1 MQSPEEWQ
9 IPPEFQPDPETLS
22 YDLRETLNSIVTLRA
37 RVPEDAFTAE
47 TLGVERGGQGVVIR
61 ADGLVVT
68 IGYLIAEADEV
79 WLTTHSGRTVG
90 AHVIAYDY
98 DSGFGL
104 VQALEPLSVPV
115 MSLGDSRRLS
125 PADQVVMGGSG
136 GCTHSVAAQVV
147 ACQEFAGYWEY
158 LIDNAIFTVPAHP
171 NWGGTALIGPRGD
184 LVGIGSLQLQHQAQ
198 GGAIVPLNMS
208 VPIDLLKP
216 ILDDLLTLGRVG
228 RPPRPWLGFYASETD
243 EDQVSIIGLAGDAP
257 AQRAGLR
264 AGDNVQAVAGQAV
277 SSLAEFY
284 RAIWALGAA
293 GVDVPLTLEREG
305 DTFDVTI
312 RSADR
317 SRFMKPPRLQ

>member
-9 IPPEFQPDPETLS
+9 IPPEFQPDPDALA
-22 YDLRETLNSIVTLRA
+22 YDLREALSSIVSLRA

-47 TLGVERGGQGVVIR
+47 TLGTERAGQGVVIR

-68 IGYLIAEADEV
+68 IGYLIAEAEEV
-79 WLTTHSGRTVG
+79 WLTTNEGRIVE
-90 AHVIAYDY
+90 AHALAYDY

-104 VQALEPLSVPV
+104 VQAFGPLGLPV
-115 MSLGDSRRLS
+115 MPLGDSRRLS
-125 PADQVVMGGSG
+125 PGDRVVMGGSG
-136 GCTHSVAAQVV
+136 GRAHSLSAQVV

-158 LIDNAIFTVPAHP
+158 LIEDAIFTVPAHP
-171 NWGGTALIGPRGD
+171 NWGGAALIGPRGD
-184 LVGIGSLQLQHQAQ
+184 LMGVGSLQLQHQAQ

-208 VPIDLLKP
+208 VPIDLLKT
-216 ILDDLLTLGRVG
+216 ILDDLLTLGRVSQ
-228 RPPRPWLGFYASETD
+228 PPKPWLGFYASETE

-264 AGDNVQAVAGQAV
+264 AGDNVRAVAGHAV
-277 SSLAEFY
+277 SSLSEFY
-284 RAIWALGAA
+284 RAIWALGSA

-305 DTFDVTI
+305 DTFDVTV

-317 SRFMKPPRLQ
+317 SRFMKTPRLQ

>member
-9 IPPEFQPDPETLS
+9 IPPEFQPDQDALS
-22 YDLRETLNSIVTLRA
+22 YDLRDALNAIVSLHA

-47 TLGVERGGQGVVIR
+47 TLGIDRAGQGVVIR
-61 ADGLVVT
+61 GDGLVVT
-68 IGYLIAEADEV
+68 IGYLIAEAEEV
-79 WLTTHSGRTVG
+79 WLTTNKGRTVE

-104 VQALEPLSVPV
+104 VQALEPLGLPV
-115 MSLGDSRRLS
+115 LPLGDSRRLS
-125 PADQVVMGGSG
+125 PGDQVVMGGSG
-136 GCTHSVAAQVV
+136 GRSHSLAAQVV

-158 LIDNAIFTVPAHP
+158 LVDSAIFTVPAHP

-216 ILDDLLTLGRVG
+216 ILDDLLTQGRVG
-228 RPPRPWLGFYASETD
+228 KPPKPWLGFYVSETE
-243 EDQVSIIGLAGDAP
+243 EDLVSIIGLAGDAP

-264 AGDNVQAVAGQAV
+264 AGDNVHAVAGQAV
-277 SSLAEFY
+277 TSLAEFY
-284 RAIWALGAA
+284 RAIWALGPA

-317 SRFMKPPRLQ
+317 SRFMKTPKLQ

>member
-1 MQSPEEWQ
+1 MQSPEDWQ
-9 IPPEFQPDPETLS
+9 IPPEFQPDQDALS
-22 YDLRETLNSIVTLRA
+22 YDLREALNAIVSLRA
-37 RVPEDAFTAE
+37 QVSADAFTAE
-47 TLGVERGGQGVVIR
+47 TLGTERAGQGVVIR

-68 IGYLIAEADEV
+68 IGYLIAEAEEI
-79 WLTTHSGRTVG
+79 WLTTSKGRTVA

-104 VQALEPLSVPV
+104 VQALEPLGLPV
-115 MSLGDSRRLS
+115 LPLGDSRHLS
-125 PADQVVMGGSG
+125 PGDQVVMGGSG
-136 GCTHSVAAQVV
+136 GPTHSLLAQVV

-171 NWGGTALIGPRGD
+171 NWGGAALIGPRGD

-216 ILDDLLTLGRVG
+216 ILDDLLTRGQVG
-228 RPPRPWLGFYASETD
+228 KPPKPWLGFYVSETE
-243 EDQVSIIGLAGDAP
+243 EDLVSVIGLAGDAP
-257 AQRAGLR
+257 AQRAGLK
-264 AGDNVQAVAGQAV
+264 AGDNVHAVAGQAV
-277 SSLAEFY
+277 TSLAEFY
-284 RAIWALGAA
+284 RAIWALGPA

-317 SRFMKPPRLQ
+317 GRFMKTPKLQ

>member
-9 IPPEFQPDPETLS
+9 IPPEFQPDQDTLS
-22 YDLRETLNSIVTLRA
+22 YDLREALNSIVSLRV

-47 TLGVERGGQGVVIR
+47 TLGTERAGQGVVIR

-68 IGYLIAEADEV
+68 IGYLIAEADEI
-79 WLTTHSGRTVG
+79 WLTTNSGRTVA

-104 VQALEPLSVPV
+104 VQALEPLGLPV
-115 MSLGDSRRLS
+115 MPLGDSRRLS
-125 PADQVVMGGSG
+125 PGDQVVMGGSG
-136 GCTHSVAAQVV
+136 GRIHSLAAQVV

-158 LIDNAIFTVPAHP
+158 LIESAIFTVPAHP

-228 RPPRPWLGFYASETD
+228 KPPKPWLGFYVSETE
-243 EDQVSIIGLAGDAP
+243 EDQVSVIGLAGDAP

-264 AGDNVQAVAGQAV
+264 AGDNVHAVAGQTV
-277 SSLAEFY
+277 TSLAEFY
-284 RAIWALGAA
+284 RAIWALGPA

-317 SRFMKPPRLQ
+317 GRFMKTPKLQ